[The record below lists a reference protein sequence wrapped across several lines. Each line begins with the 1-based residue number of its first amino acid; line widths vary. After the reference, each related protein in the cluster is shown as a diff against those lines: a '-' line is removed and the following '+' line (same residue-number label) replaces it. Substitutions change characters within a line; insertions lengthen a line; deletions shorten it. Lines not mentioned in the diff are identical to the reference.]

1 MRTQIA
7 LERGDIE
14 AMRLGDR
21 TRALKVVVV
30 AHALITDARELS
42 IKASGTIAKEPSSPR
57 KLALE

>member
-1 MRTQIA
+1 MQTQVA

-30 AHALITDARELS
+30 VHALTTDARELS
-42 IKASGTIAKEPSSPR
+42 M
-57 KLALE
+57 